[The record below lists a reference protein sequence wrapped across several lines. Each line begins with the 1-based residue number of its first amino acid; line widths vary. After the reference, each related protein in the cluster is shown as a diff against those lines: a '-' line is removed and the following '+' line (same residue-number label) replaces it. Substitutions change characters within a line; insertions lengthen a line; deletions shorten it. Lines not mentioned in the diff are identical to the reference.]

1 MTGTTQAAIHPDQ
14 AIPAAAIEHPA
25 GLDRML
31 SRRELLEGGVRL
43 GVGVAL
49 VGALPLLAGC
59 DVDGQTAAVHHPG
72 ATVGSSAD
80 LLSAG
85 SRPAPEAEIL
95 LAPYRVGDLIDE
107 QYRLVGVSRAA
118 DAHLRL
124 HLKHVRRGG
133 NLEVELFRRDATQT
147 RPIAATARWEM
158 YSFNTAGAGPVDTP
172 AHVKDAISQVALLI
186 AVHEDDADMVEL
198 SGTVCSFADR
208 GTPPQPV

>member
-1 MTGTTQAAIHPDQ
+1 MTGTAQSQ
-14 AIPAAAIEHPA
+14 AAAISSKA
-25 GLDRML
+25 TFDRATIDRGI

-43 GVGVAL
+43 GVSVAL
-49 VGALPLLAGC
+49 VGALPMLAGC
-59 DVDGQTAAVHHPG
+59 EVQGQTDTAAAPG
-72 ATVGSSAD
+72 QGANQD

-85 SRPAPEAEIL
+85 GRPAPEAEIL
-95 LAPYRVGDLIDE
+95 LAPYRFGDVLDE

-133 NLEVELFRRDATQT
+133 SLEIELFRRTEALT

-158 YSFNTAGAGPVDTP
+158 YSFNTMGAGPVDTP

-186 AVHEDDADMVEL
+186 AVHEDDADMVDL
-198 SGTVCSFADR
+198 SGTVCAFAER
-208 GTPPQPV
+208 GLPPQPV

>member
-1 MTGTTQAAIHPDQ
+1 MTAA
-14 AIPAAAIEHPA
+14 
-25 GLDRML
+25 ML
-31 SRRELLEGGVRL
+31 SDTTPSESATIFDRAMSRRQLLEGGVRL

-49 VGALPLLAGC
+49 VGALPMLAGC
-59 DVDGQTAAVHHPG
+59 DVDASAAAP
-72 ATVGSSAD
+72 AEAAANLD
-80 LLSAG
+80 LFSAG
-85 SRPAPEAEIL
+85 SQPAPEAEIL
-95 LAPYRVGDLIDE
+95 LAPHRLGDVLDE

-133 NLEVELFRRDATQT
+133 NLEIEVFRRGDALT

-158 YSFNTAGAGPVDTP
+158 YSFNTGAGPVDTP

-186 AVHEDDADMVEL
+186 AVHEDEADMIAL

-208 GTPPQPV
+208 GMPPQPV